1 MQYLKQNMHVYRDEH
16 SAAWS
21 IIHLWNILQPN
32 FLNHSDQRLEEHC
45 FYYIFAIKRFN
56 HGNISKY

>member
-1 MQYLKQNMHVYRDEH
+1 MHATMQYLKQNMHVYRNQH

-45 FYYIFAIKRFN
+45 FYYIFAIKRF
-56 HGNISKY
+56 

>member
-1 MQYLKQNMHVYRDEH
+1 MQYLKQNMHVYGDQH

-32 FLNHSDQRLEEHC
+32 FLNHSDQRLEEHTSLPSNV
-45 FYYIFAIKRFN
+45 FN